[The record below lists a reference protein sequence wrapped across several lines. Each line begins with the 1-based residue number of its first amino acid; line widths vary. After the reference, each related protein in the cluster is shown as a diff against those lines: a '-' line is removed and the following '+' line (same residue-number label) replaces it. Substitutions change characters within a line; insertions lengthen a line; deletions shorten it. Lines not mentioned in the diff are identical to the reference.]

1 MLPGEEITT
10 NRHLSPKNVHVSVAV
25 ASSEKKPTRILIAA
39 HHAIYRDGLRALLQ
53 KESCFQ
59 VVGDAPDGEAAVLL
73 ATDMRPDVML
83 LDMLISK
90 RNGIDVLQEVRRAEL
105 PVRVL
110 ALTADTG
117 KNDALQALNFGAR
130 GVILNS
136 SPGAMLFEAIR
147 KVMAGEYWISPESV
161 ASLVER
167 LKSPSP
173 RKNIQNSRFGLTPR
187 ELEIVIAV
195 VSGYSNPEI
204 AEKLAL
210 SVQTVK
216 HHLTHVF
223 DKVGV
228 YNRVELALFAVN
240 HRLVENDV

>member
-1 MLPGEEITT
+1 MLSGEEFTT
-10 NRHLSPKNVHVSVAV
+10 NHHLSSNNIHVSVSV
-25 ASSEKKPTRILIAA
+25 ASDEKKPIRILIAA

-53 KESCFQ
+53 RESGFQ

-73 ATDMRPDVML
+73 AAEMRPDVML

-90 RNGIDVLQEVRRAEL
+90 RNGIDVLQQLRRVDL

-110 ALTADTG
+110 ALTADIG
-117 KNDALQALNFGAR
+117 RNDALQALNFGAR

-136 SPGAMLFEAIR
+136 SPSATLFEAIR
-147 KVMAGEYWISPESV
+147 KVKAGEYWISPESV
-161 ASLVER
+161 ATLVER
-167 LKSPSP
+167 LKSPP
-173 RKNIQNSRFGLTPR
+173 RRTNIQNAKFGLTPR
-187 ELEIVIAV
+187 ELEVIIAV

-204 AEKLAL
+204 AEKLSL
-210 SVQTVK
+210 SEQTVK

-223 DKVGV
+223 DKLGV

-240 HRLVENDV
+240 HRLVENGA